1 MFPLSVLFLCFF
13 CFVTVI
19 IPNHFQIV
27 NAFSVFFLHF
37 FVFSF
42 PQLWYN
48 NCGGTM
54 FFSRFFSVFRP
65 ILFEGRPFWRTK
77 KPPLLRWLSKKRRCR
92 WILITSYFITV
103 VVNFQVIPSE
113 FTDKILDGPALFL
126 HCFALSP
133 LTELAHVLSVPVD
146 GLRAE
151 YVASIVTQGNH
162 QTVFFGF
169 LSVCST
175 KNVLMVTIQGIAV
188 AISSA

>member
-1 MFPLSVLFLCFF
+1 MPFLYFFCIFSFFLSRSCGIITVGTPCFSPSFFLC
-13 CFVTVI
+13 
-19 IPNHFQIV
+19 
-27 NAFSVFFLHF
+27 SGRSFLR
-37 FVFSF
+37 V
-42 PQLWYN
+42 
-48 NCGGTM
+48 G
-54 FFSRFFSVFRP
+54 
-65 ILFEGRPFWRTK
+65 LFGAQK

-103 VVNFQVIPSE
+103 VINFQVIPSE